1 MFKIINYTIK
11 IFFIFSILSVINS
24 CAYFRL
30 KTLDNYEYSNNDVYT
45 LLSKEYKE
53 FAKSELYE
61 MHDERDANYF
71 AYKALIV
78 KNENRIYLENPKDWN
93 IPSHILDETITYY
106 KKINQTIKENIEK
119 YPSQVA
125 LMISGYDCWLEQLE
139 ENWQIEDIKKCKLKF
154 LNNYNEIIKLEA
166 NTSKSVSKK
175 NKSVSEEKVSSSKA
189 KKEKTSKEKFK
200 ITVFFNYDKFSLSNN
215 ELIKLNEVIT
225 AANKFKDQSI
235 TIIGHTDT
243 KGSDNY
249 NLILSNKRAN
259 FIKKYLQS
267 KNIINKIITKGLGE
281 KSPLIDTGDNKL
293 EEKNRRAQIIFN

>member
-1 MFKIINYTIK
+1 
-11 IFFIFSILSVINS
+11 
-24 CAYFRL
+24 
-30 KTLDNYEYSNNDVYT
+30 
-45 LLSKEYKE
+45 
-53 FAKSELYE
+53 
-61 MHDERDANYF
+61 MHDELDANYF
-71 AYKALIV
+71 AFKALIV
-78 KNENRIYLENPKDWN
+78 KNENRIYLENPNDWN

-119 YPSQVA
+119 YPTQVA

-154 LNNYNEIIKLEA
+154 LNNYNEIIKLVT
-166 NTSKSVSKK
+166 NTSKSVSKT
-175 NKSVSEEKVSSSKA
+175 NKSVSKEKVSSSKV
-189 KKEKTSKEKFK
+189 KKDKTSKEKFK
-200 ITVFFNYDKFSLSNN
+200 ITVFFNYDKFNLSNN

-259 FIKKYLQS
+259 FIKKHLQS
-267 KNIINKIITKGLGE
+267 KNIINNIITKGLGE
-281 KSPLIDTGDNKL
+281 KSPLVDTGDNKL

>member
-1 MFKIINYTIK
+1 
-11 IFFIFSILSVINS
+11 
-24 CAYFRL
+24 
-30 KTLDNYEYSNNDVYT
+30 
-45 LLSKEYKE
+45 
-53 FAKSELYE
+53 
-61 MHDERDANYF
+61 MHDELDANYF
-71 AYKALIV
+71 AFKALIV
-78 KNENRIYLENPKDWN
+78 KNENRIYLENPNDWN

-119 YPSQVA
+119 YPTQVA

-154 LNNYNEIIKLEA
+154 LNNYNEIIKLVA
-166 NTSKSVSKK
+166 NTSKSVSK
-175 NKSVSEEKVSSSKA
+175 EKVSSSKA
-189 KKEKTSKEKFK
+189 KKDKTNKEKFK
-200 ITVFFNYDKFSLSNN
+200 ITVFFNYDKFNLSNN

-259 FIKKYLQS
+259 FIKKHLQS
-267 KNIINKIITKGLGE
+267 KNIINNIITKGLGE
-281 KSPLIDTGDNKL
+281 KSPLVDTGDNKL

>member
-1 MFKIINYTIK
+1 MFKIIHYIIK
-11 IFFIFSILSVINS
+11 LILTLSVLLVINS
-24 CAYFRL
+24 CAYFKL
-30 KTLDNYEYSNNDVYT
+30 KTLDSYEYNNNDVYS

-61 MHDERDANYF
+61 MHDELDANYF

-78 KNENRIYLENPKDWN
+78 KNENRIYLENPDDWN

-119 YPSQVA
+119 YPTQVA

-139 ENWQIEDIKKCKLKF
+139 ESWQIEDIKKCKLKF
-154 LNNYNEIIKLEA
+154 LNNYNEIIKLVA
-166 NTSKSVSKK
+166 NTSKP
-175 NKSVSEEKVSSSKA
+175 VSEEKVTSSKA
-189 KKEKTSKEKFK
+189 KKEKTNKEKFK
-200 ITVFFNYDKFSLSNN
+200 ITVFFNYDKFSLTNN
-215 ELIKLNEVIT
+215 ELINLNKVIT

-249 NLILSNKRAN
+249 NLILSKKRAN
-259 FIKKYLQS
+259 FIKKHLQS
-267 KNIINKIITKGLGE
+267 KNIINNIITIGLGE